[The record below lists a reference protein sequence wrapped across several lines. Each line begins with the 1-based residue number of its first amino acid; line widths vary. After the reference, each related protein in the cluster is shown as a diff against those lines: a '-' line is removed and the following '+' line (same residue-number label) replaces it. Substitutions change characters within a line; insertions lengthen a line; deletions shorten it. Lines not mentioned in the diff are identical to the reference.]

1 MNKITKS
8 IAVSLIALSAGSA
21 WATDGTIEFTGEILT
36 STCEFSNGDVI
47 NVELGH
53 YAAAQFKS
61 VGDRS
66 PAIPVDIPL
75 KNCPTTPWEHVDGT
89 TDNSFQVWLE
99 TRAGGTVTAPDH
111 DDLVAV
117 SSLDTPAT
125 GVGIRIDRASDGQQM
140 SLNKLTTPKVSF
152 TPEADGTTTVGL
164 QAYYV
169 STVDSSLITPGEANA
184 SVDVTIDYR

>member
-61 VGDRS
+61 PGDRS

-99 TRAGGTVTAPDH
+99 TRAGGTVANY

-117 SSLDTPAT
+117 SSLDTAAT
-125 GVGIRIDRASDGQQM
+125 GVGIRIDRSSDGQQM

-152 TPEADGTTTVGL
+152 TPDADGTTTVGL

-169 STVDSSLITPGEANA
+169 STVEASQITPGEANA

>member
-1 MNKITKS
+1 MNKVAKS
-8 IAVSLIALSAGSA
+8 IAVSLLALSAGSA

-36 STCEFSNGDVI
+36 STCEFASGDVI

-53 YAAAQFKS
+53 YSAHQFKS
-61 VGDRS
+61 VGDRT

-75 KNCPTTPWEHVDGT
+75 KNCPTTPWVHVNGT
-89 TDNSFQVWLE
+89 TDNSFQLWLE
-99 TRAGGTVTAPDH
+99 TRAGGTVAGH

-117 SSLDTPAT
+117 SSLDTAAT
-125 GVGIRIDRASDGQQM
+125 GVGIQIDRASDGMQM
-140 SLNKLTTPKVSF
+140 PLNKLAEPKISF
-152 TPEADGTTTVGL
+152 TPEADGTATIGL

-169 STVDSSLITPGEANA
+169 STIDSKQITPGEANA